1 MKIASIDSIPVAIPY
16 RHDGGQTGFGG
27 SVWKKLSYLLIK
39 VQTDDGLVGWG
50 EAFGYN
56 VIPATKKAM
65 DDVVRPLVLGKNV
78 GDIPAVMGPLKK
90 VLHIY
95 GRSGPVQYALSG
107 LDIALWDL
115 AGKRAG
121 KSVAALLGGRA
132 REAIPAYKS
141 FMRLLEPAVISRACA
156 RALEQGYRSLK
167 LHEIT
172 VEAVDAA
179 RREVGESIDL
189 MLDVNCEWSA
199 DDAVEMARKLL
210 PYHLKWLEEPIWPL
224 EDIAGIARLRKQVD
238 VPLALGENLANAVSF
253 LPLLDTGVVDYFQP
267 SVTKVGGV
275 SDVHEIATAANA
287 LGRVLAPHSPY
298 FGPGLLAIL
307 QLAGRHG
314 VIGGIEIFGV
324 DLEARLFG
332 NVGQPGPDGM
342 IHIPNGPG
350 LGCDPD
356 PDIVERY
363 RLV

>member
-1 MKIASIDSIPVAIPY
+1 MKIASIESIPVAIPY

-27 SVWKKLSYLLIK
+27 AVWKKLTYLLIR
-39 VQTDDGLVGWG
+39 VQADDGLVGWG

-65 DDVVRPLVLGKNV
+65 DELVRPLALGKDV
-78 GDIPAVMGPLKK
+78 SELAAMMGLLKK
-90 VLHIY
+90 ALHIY

-121 KSVAALLGGRA
+121 SSVADMLGGRMRA
-132 REAIPAYKS
+132 AVPAYKS
-141 FMRLLEPAVISRACA
+141 FMRLLEPAVIARACA
-156 RALEQGYRSLK
+156 RAVGQGYRSLK
-167 LHEIT
+167 LHETT

-179 RREVGESIDL
+179 RREIGESVDL
-189 MLDVNCEWSA
+189 MLDVNCEWPA
-199 DDAVEMARKLL
+199 EEAVRMAGKLA
-210 PYHLKWLEEPIWPL
+210 PYRLKWLEEPIWPP
-224 EDIAGIARLRKQVD
+224 EDTAGLARLRKQVD

-253 LPLLDTGVVDYFQP
+253 LPLLDAGVVDYFQP
-267 SVTKVGGV
+267 SVTKVGGI
-275 SDVHEIATAANA
+275 SEVHEVALAADA
-287 LGRVLAPHSPY
+287 RGRLLAPHSPY
-298 FGPGLLAIL
+298 FGPGLLATL
-307 QLAGRHG
+307 QLAARHG
-314 VIGGIEIFGV
+314 VIGGIEVFGV

-332 NVGQPGPDGM
+332 DIGLPGPDGA
-342 IHIPNGPG
+342 IPIPDGPG